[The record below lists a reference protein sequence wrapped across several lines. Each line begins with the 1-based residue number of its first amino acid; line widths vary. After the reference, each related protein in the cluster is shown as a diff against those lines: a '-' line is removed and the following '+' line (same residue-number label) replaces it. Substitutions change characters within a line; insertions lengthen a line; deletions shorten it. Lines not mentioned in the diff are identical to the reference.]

1 MTAREDVRKI
11 EERMGHPQ
19 DDIGQRN
26 GHDVIYGS
34 ELRLCI
40 EREGFQIGI
49 TAVDSERLFQ
59 ALTYLR
65 AFFPEKM
72 K

>member
-11 EERMGHPQ
+11 EELMGHPE
-19 DDIGQRN
+19 DDMGQRN
-26 GHDVIYGS
+26 GHDVLYGS
-34 ELRLCI
+34 ELSLCI
-40 EREGFQIGI
+40 EREGFQICI
-49 TAVDSERLFQ
+49 KAVDSDNFCQ

>member
-1 MTAREDVRKI
+1 MTALEDVRRI
-11 EERMGHPQ
+11 EELIGHPE

>member
-1 MTAREDVRKI
+1 MTAREEVRKI
-11 EERMGHPQ
+11 EEIMGHPE

-26 GHDVIYGS
+26 GHDALYGS
-34 ELRLCI
+34 ELRLSI
-40 EREGFQIGI
+40 EREGFQIDI
-49 TAVDSERLFQ
+49 TAVDSDNFCQ

-65 AFFPEKM
+65 ALFPEEK

>member
-11 EERMGHPQ
+11 EEIMGHPE

-34 ELRLCI
+34 ELRFSI

-49 TAVDSERLFQ
+49 TAVDSDNFFQ

-65 AFFPEKM
+65 AFFPEVK

>member
-11 EERMGHPQ
+11 EELIGHP
-19 DDIGQRN
+19 DDDMGQRN

-34 ELRLCI
+34 ELRLSI

-49 TAVDSERLFQ
+49 TAVDSDNFYQ

-65 AFFPEKM
+65 AFFPEGK

>member
-11 EERMGHPQ
+11 EELKGHP
-19 DDIGQRN
+19 DDDMGQYN
-26 GHDVIYGS
+26 DGDALYGS
-34 ELRLCI
+34 ELELCLV
-40 EREGFQIGI
+40 REGFQVRIK
-49 TAVDSERLFQ
+49 AVDSDNFCQ

>member
-1 MTAREDVRKI
+1 MTAREEVKKI
-11 EERMGHPQ
+11 EEIMGHPE

-34 ELRLCI
+34 ELRLSI

-49 TAVDSERLFQ
+49 TAVDSDNFYQ
-59 ALTYLR
+59 SLTYLR
-65 AFFPEKM
+65 AFFPEVK